1 METRGNT
8 KDYSKKT
15 RIEEDDDSYANDK
28 TGYSINK
35 LRTRLEL
42 PAYNAKKRVCLSCGV
57 DFLSE
62 HVGNR
67 LCERCAW

>member
-1 METRGNT
+1 MDYRGNT
-8 KDYSKKT
+8 KDYTKKT
-15 RIEEDDDSYANDK
+15 RIDEDDECYANDR

-42 PAYNAKKRVCLSCGV
+42 PTYEAKRRLCLSCYSM
-57 DFLSE
+57 FPSE

-67 LCERCAW
+67 MCDRCV